1 MDGVFP
7 APAEEIRL
15 SSSHPHK
22 VSTMNLHSIHSTGES
37 LLSLQQKVFFY
48 LTMQDDWGYIPILL
62 IPPSVSH
69 RFEGNPYRNAVLIL
83 YKKYNS
89 GSFFTPLFLLLIL
102 LNYVL

>member
-48 LTMQDDWGYIPILL
+48 LTMQDD
-62 IPPSVSH
+62 
-69 RFEGNPYRNAVLIL
+69 
-83 YKKYNS
+83 
-89 GSFFTPLFLLLIL
+89 
-102 LNYVL
+102 